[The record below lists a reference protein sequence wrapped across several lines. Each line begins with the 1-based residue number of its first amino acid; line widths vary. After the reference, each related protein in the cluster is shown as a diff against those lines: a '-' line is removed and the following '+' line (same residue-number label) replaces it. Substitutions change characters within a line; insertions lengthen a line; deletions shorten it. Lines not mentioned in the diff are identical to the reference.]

1 MTLFSLCG
9 VAVCAALCAALLKE
23 WQGKLSHLVPLVGT
37 LGAAVFV
44 LLRYGSLLGELLSFA
59 DRSGLS
65 TLGVLLVKILAI
77 AYLTTLAA
85 DLCRELGEASLGA
98 RVEWCGKAEILLLCL
113 PKFWE
118 LAELA
123 LGLIEGI

>member
-1 MTLFSLCG
+1 
-9 VAVCAALCAALLKE
+9 
-23 WQGKLSHLVPLVGT
+23 
-37 LGAAVFV
+37 
-44 LLRYGSLLGELLSFA
+44 LRYGNLLGELLSFA

-65 TLGVLLVKILAI
+65 SLGVLLVKILAI

-85 DLCRELGEASLGA
+85 DVCRELGEASLGA